1 MESEGTPKRQ
11 SIETNRS
18 PPLSH
23 ANGRTIKGPI
33 QAGQSNGPSIEE
45 GRRASRT
52 GASGSSIKAWST
64 GRRIHRTKPRGPGR
78 RNGHERALHQTKPD
92 RHSDAVH
99 PTRSIQRGRGD
110 GRSIRLPI
118 TGHLVRSETQSNRST
133 ITDPQGPIALRIRR
147 RRHNRGSRSNP
158 TRSTESESIPDFA
171 RLAHARGREVTGPR
185 LRFEEKEEQGPVL
198 ESWTSQAT
206 QRQTR
211 EGTTCP

>member
-11 SIETNRS
+11 SIETGRS

-52 GASGSSIKAWST
+52 GASGSSIRAWST

-118 TGHLVRSETQSNRST
+118 TGHLVRSETPSNRST

-147 RRHNRGSRSNP
+147 RRHNRGSRSTP
-158 TRSTESESIPDFA
+158 TRSTESESIPNFA
-171 RLAHARGREVTGPR
+171 RLAHPAGKGS
-185 LRFEEKEEQGPVL
+185 LRSPVPIL
-198 ESWTSQAT
+198 
-206 QRQTR
+206 
-211 EGTTCP
+211 GCVH